1 MEFNFDSEEN
11 IKAAKTPSVKVLN
24 SDAKL
29 WVSNENAEMCKWK
42 GDLISHNIK
51 TDREAVTI
59 PGNIIPIPRML
70 ILQRSLLLKVETK
83 TGRIL
88 TAWIAKESK
97 EKTLICVSESI

>member
-59 PGNIIPIPRML
+59 PGNN
-70 ILQRSLLLKVETK
+70 SYSANAYT
-83 TGRIL
+83 
-88 TAWIAKESK
+88 S
-97 EKTLICVSESI
+97 TLPFVKSRN